1 MGAVV
6 TGVYLGRLTVTVRR
20 ASATAVTRN
29 GYGNIPSGPARQVS
43 EFTVPGCLFQP
54 GQGNASVETVTD
66 NQDRIVTRSVLF
78 APYGSDIQAS
88 DQLIIAGITY
98 EVDGDPA
105 PWLDGSG
112 VPHHFEAY
120 LKRWEG

>member
-6 TGVYLGRLTVTVRR
+6 TGVYLGRLTVTVCR
-20 ASATAVTRN
+20 ASATAVTPN
-29 GYGNIPSGPARQVS
+29 VYGNIPSRPAK
-43 EFTVPGCLFQP
+43 FTVSGCLFQP
-54 GQGNASVETVTD
+54 GQGNASVETVTN

-88 DQLIIAGITY
+88 DQLSIAGITY

-112 VPHHFEAY
+112 VPHHFECY